1 MAVCVAS
8 QPLGEAGKPSLD
20 SPISESSGSYFPQV
34 SINVAR
40 ALSKR
45 RLRSF
50 GDLLQVTDAD
60 LIRSEPN
67 LHLLVRCLQDCGQSK
82 VG

>member
-8 QPLGEAGKPSLD
+8 QQYYEAGKPSLD
-20 SPISESSGSYFPQV
+20 SPISESNGSFFPQV
-34 SINVAR
+34 SINVVR

-50 GDLLQVTDAD
+50 GDLLQVSDGDT
-60 LIRSEPN
+60 IRCAP
-67 LHLLVRCLQDCGQSK
+67 VAT
-82 VG
+82 